1 MMKGKLIKSL
11 FRGKGVPRTPGR
23 PGLEGLEGDMM
34 EDDAEAHE
42 ILGVGVG
49 GGARLRVQSEEH
61 TSTNSLDSP
70 NSESPRSWPS
80 TFTTPMSYIKER
92 KKRKASKFHI
102 TSPYDGDKSE
112 ENVFGAEEH
121 NLSQSIHSDNA
132 SFVSFND
139 SPADEESDGVMVSK
153 AKGEHH
159 YNVQYQ
165 QLKLQVEVQQKII
178 SDYEA
183 AKLAADRQMA
193 DLSAELAR
201 KEQETK
207 VFKEEVHGK
216 KRLEILLQDMR
227 EKLQHLECENRNL
240 QERLNENS
248 PLTDHQKELLL
259 QNRIKSCSA
268 PPSIMGGSAG
278 GLADSGEELS
288 NEWEVKSS
296 GGSSVHSEVSVACL
310 QDKLVQMEE
319 NNYSTHEE
327 LQATLQELTDLQH
340 QLEELQTDN
349 RTLGDEK
356 ALLYESLCEQ
366 TEKLEAC
373 RSQLESTRQLLLTK
387 QDTEP
392 GDRMERSEKEDKLMD
407 VLKSAQDERDRLDR
421 KCKELVSS
429 VEEMKLSSENV
440 VREMSLCQ
448 ERMAF
453 LERTLHTNRK
463 EKEHAE
469 RELNDLKNDLSCKNM
484 ELSRLLTLNENFK
497 TKLEEL
503 EAARDAVDKTDIEAK
518 LDELRREK
526 DGLETIV
533 SETSQQRDRA
543 EFELRKF
550 KDEAATNKQ
559 ELEYAVQERAEKIS
573 QLEGKIG
580 KLNEEKQKIMN
591 EMGDLQNSTDS
602 DDNSKCKC
610 KRTAKLKANREFK
623 RYARK

>member
-288 NEWEVKSS
+288 NEWEVR
-296 GGSSVHSEVSVACL
+296 
-310 QDKLVQMEE
+310 
-319 NNYSTHEE
+319 N
-327 LQATLQELTDLQH
+327 
-340 QLEELQTDN
+340 
-349 RTLGDEK
+349 
-356 ALLYESLCEQ
+356 
-366 TEKLEAC
+366 
-373 RSQLESTRQLLLTK
+373 
-387 QDTEP
+387 
-392 GDRMERSEKEDKLMD
+392 
-407 VLKSAQDERDRLDR
+407 QDERIA
-421 KCKELVSS
+421 
-429 VEEMKLSSENV
+429 VEE
-440 VREMSLCQ
+440 
-448 ERMAF
+448 
-453 LERTLHTNRK
+453 
-463 EKEHAE
+463 
-469 RELNDLKNDLSCKNM
+469 
-484 ELSRLLTLNENFK
+484 LL
-497 TKLEEL
+497 
-503 EAARDAVDKTDIEAK
+503 
-518 LDELRREK
+518 
-526 DGLETIV
+526 
-533 SETSQQRDRA
+533 Q
-543 EFELRKF
+543 
-550 KDEAATNKQ
+550 
-559 ELEYAVQERAEKIS
+559 
-573 QLEGKIG
+573 
-580 KLNEEKQKIMN
+580 
-591 EMGDLQNSTDS
+591 
-602 DDNSKCKC
+602 
-610 KRTAKLKANREFK
+610 
-623 RYARK
+623 